1 MYRKRKQQA
10 LEGRKLPEKLRQ
22 APVLFDDIAGD
33 ALEYS
38 RTHKV
43 ADSYKG
49 DKWMMSIILGWF
61 SGHAAS
67 DITPSEIETQFNGL
81 ANRGRM
87 PATLNRCRALLS
99 LAYSLANRN
108 GKLAVNPARLV
119 RLKRENNARVRF
131 LDEVEEAT
139 LRAKIRE
146 LHPKLEPEFDLAN
159 HTGMR
164 RGEQYRLR
172 WENVSLKMGIITIP
186 RSKHGERRYIPIN
199 SAAQVALETLAASTN
214 GSPYVCSGSKA
225 ERSKDPRR
233 WFQEVAREARMPD
246 FRWHDLRHTF
256 ASRASHGRR

>member
-1 MYRKRKQQA
+1 
-10 LEGRKLPEKLRQ
+10 
-22 APVLFDDIAGD
+22 
-33 ALEYS
+33 
-38 RTHKV
+38 
-43 ADSYKG
+43 
-49 DKWMMSIILGWF
+49 
-61 SGHAAS
+61 
-67 DITPSEIETQFNGL
+67 
-81 ANRGRM
+81 
-87 PATLNRCRALLS
+87 
-99 LAYSLANRN
+99 
-108 GKLAVNPARLV
+108 KLAANPARLV
-119 RLKRENNARVRF
+119 RKKREMNARVRL

-139 LRAKIRE
+139 LRAKIRA

-164 RGEQYRLR
+164 RGKQYRLR

-256 ASRASHGRR
+256 ASRLVMAGVDLGTVQELMGHKTITMTGAVCSP